1 MTEDKVL
8 QTYPSPEGNRWID
21 LYEQP
26 DGQFYFQE
34 FYEDRDNLP
43 NYGGETYRSPGWKS
57 GLYQRAEE
65 VESDLRKMAPWLHE
79 DSS

>member
-1 MTEDKVL
+1 MESDKLL
-8 QTYPSPEGNRWID
+8 QRFPSPEGNRWID

-43 NYGGETYRSPGWKS
+43 NYGAQIDRSPGWKS
-57 GLYQRAEE
+57 SLYQRAEE
-65 VESDLRKMAPWLHE
+65 AENDLQKMAPWLHE
-79 DSS
+79 DSD